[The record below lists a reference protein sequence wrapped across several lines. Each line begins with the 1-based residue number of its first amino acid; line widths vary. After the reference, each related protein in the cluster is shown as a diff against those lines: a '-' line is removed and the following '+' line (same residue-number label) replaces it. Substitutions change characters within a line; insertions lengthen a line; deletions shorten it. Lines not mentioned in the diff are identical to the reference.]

1 MINFLAPFLIPK
13 VNFPISQ
20 ISAITAISTHYNNLH
35 WETINYNQA
44 INLKHFDNI
53 LTKNKNLQFDLLK
66 INRSPALIIIIDKL
80 NYEFIVKEFVFNKSF
95 ILMIDAGPAI
105 RSSFYDKF
113 KNINLNYAINK
124 DIFMII

>member
-1 MINFLAPFLIPK
+1 MMNFITPFLMPK
-13 VNFPISQ
+13 VNVPI
-20 ISAITAISTHYNNLH
+20 ISINSCYNNNNLH
-35 WETINYNQA
+35 LNWEKINYDQA
-44 INLKHFDNI
+44 INLKHFDYI
-53 LTKNKNLQFDLLK
+53 LNKNKNLQFDLLK
-66 INRSPALIIIIDKL
+66 VNGLPTLIIIIDKL

>member
-1 MINFLAPFLIPK
+1 MNFITPLLVPK
-13 VNFPISQ
+13 VNIPI
-20 ISAITAISTHYNNLH
+20 ISISSCYNNNNLYLD
-35 WETINYNQA
+35 WEKINYDQA

-53 LTKNKNLQFDLLK
+53 LNQDEILEYNLLK
-66 INRSPALIIIIDKL
+66 IDGLPALITIIDKS
-80 NYEFIVKEFVFNKSF
+80 NKNVVKEFVFNKSF